1 MASYGQAL
9 AIKPDYADAHNNL
22 GVALSRLGRWSD
34 ALEHYQK
41 ARKLA
46 LTYPL
51 IHSKLGYALNA
62 LARREEA
69 LQHFAENMRL
79 NTAERQNIP
88 VDGMNSFIYKPKIKH
103 DIEQFTYLASFNT
116 DKFERFSKL
125 ANIYTALDEEI
136 DWSQGNGFSARLTK
150 EQHLRIRD
158 TNFIPVNLDPPNTVP
173 NSTLNPKLN
182 ISKIISNYEEN
193 VPEMVVVDELLTVE
207 TLRTLQKFLLESTIW
222 FHVKQNGYIG
232 TYLDDGLSCPL
243 LLQITEDLR
252 STFPCIFKDHQ
263 LTRLWAYKYDS
274 QLSGINIHADDAEVN
289 VNFWVTPHSA
299 NLNPNTG
306 GLIIYD
312 VAAPLDWTYDVN
324 YTGDDTAHIQ
334 KYLKD
339 ENSKKFTIPYAENRA
354 AIFNSN
360 LFHETDRFRFKTGYV
375 NRRINITM
383 LFGRRKVRR
392 LTTNQPIPKTT

>member
-1 MASYGQAL
+1 LY
-9 AIKPDYADAHNNL
+9 
-22 GVALSRLGRWSD
+22 
-34 ALEHYQK
+34 
-41 ARKLA
+41 
-46 LTYPL
+46 
-51 IHSKLGYALNA
+51 
-62 LARREEA
+62 
-69 LQHFAENMRL
+69 
-79 NTAERQNIP
+79 
-88 VDGMNSFIYKPKIKH
+88 
-103 DIEQFTYLASFNT
+103 
-116 DKFERFSKL
+116 
-125 ANIYTALDEEI
+125 EEI
-136 DWSQGNGFSARLTK
+136 DWSQGNGFSTRLTK

-158 TNFIPVNLDPPNTVP
+158 TNLIPVNLDPPKSVP
-173 NSTLNPKLN
+173 ESTLNPKLN

-207 TLRTLQKFLLESTIW
+207 ALRTLQKFLLESTIW